1 MSSVRTRIDQL
12 QTQAEHDLDEFFDIA
27 GKLLKDST
35 RQVRDDIEEKTK
47 TQLTLYQEYFK
58 LFKETNG
65 IHVDLI
71 REIEKV
77 EDFLDQPNI
86 NPDLAGYE
94 RDFEAEAANAL
105 MSTKLIRDN
114 YNLLR
119 MVMRVAGRGSEV
131 SGLDQSHQ
139 DFNVMSQHLFI
150 VYTYLIKLSKQT
162 TRIARIVLRKRQ
174 TIYDD
179 RGQGVGQTNI
189 SLFSPVGLRNM
200 AEVYR
205 RLYIVAL
212 AIARSPTVLPSGMTY
227 LSLQEV
233 VDDYFQSVDQEEHL
247 IIKEKLIEVLAG
259 RASQDLKFERQNIR
273 STLESQL
280 GTIIEN
286 SNLRQDG
293 SIDGSA
299 LEGLLFRNYNN
310 NMGFTSLQGSKPME
324 GEIVKQLT
332 EVAIGKKPKK
342 YKSRT
347 KTRRKPKIKKF
358 KNPIALSGIAIASAK
373 AGIKMPVMP
382 PRKRKGRPK
391 ESGATGQREINK
403 LRLQI
408 NRRLPAE
415 VRRNMGR
422 PALINQTGRFSNSVE
437 LSDLRQGPKT
447 LIGEYRYMFD
457 PYETFEN
464 TGEKRWPTGY
474 NPKPLITKSIRNL
487 AAQYTQQKFTLRR
500 E

>member
-1 MSSVRTRIDQL
+1 MSSVRARIDRL
-12 QTQAEHDLDEFFDIA
+12 QTQAEHDLDEFFNIA
-27 GKLLKDST
+27 GRLLKDST
-35 RQVRDDIEEKTK
+35 RQVRDDIEEKTG
-47 TQLTLYQEYFK
+47 TQLRLYEDYFS
-58 LFKETNG
+58 LFKGANS
-65 IHVDLI
+65 IHIDLI
-71 REIEKV
+71 RAIEGV
-77 EDFLDQPNI
+77 EDLLDQPRS
-86 NPDLAGYE
+86 NPDLASFE
-94 RDFEAEAANAL
+94 REFEAMADQIL
-105 MSTKLIRDN
+105 VSTRLIREN
-114 YNLLR
+114 YNTLR
-119 MVMRVAGRGSEV
+119 QVMRIAGRGSMV

-162 TRIARIVLRKRQ
+162 TRIERIVLRKRQ

-179 RGQGVGQTNI
+179 RGQGIGETRTHI
-189 SLFSPVGLRNM
+189 FSPVGLRNM

-212 AIARSPTVLPSGMTY
+212 AIARSPTVLPRGQTY
-227 LSLQEV
+227 NTLQQV
-233 VDDYFQSVDQEEHL
+233 VDDYFQSVNQEEHL
-247 IIKEKLIEVLAG
+247 VIKEKLIDVLAG

-273 STLESQL
+273 TQLESQL
-280 GTIIEN
+280 GRMIED

-293 SIDGSA
+293 SIDGSD
-299 LEGLLFRNYNN
+299 LENFLFRSYNN

-358 KNPIALSGIAIASAK
+358 KNPIASSGIAIASAK